1 MNEYV
6 ARTYLTEHE
15 ITNSV
20 EYLNRSFARTKKEYM
35 DKTGEKPE
43 RSAFTG
49 KSSSIKEYE
58 EDFCYII
65 NEVEKGPIYLAEK
78 NISDAKE
85 LIRQM
90 YNIINEY

>member
-1 MNEYV
+1 MNEF
-6 ARTYLTEHE
+6 ANQTYLTESD
-15 ITNSV
+15 IINSV
-20 EYLNRSFARTKKEYM
+20 EYLNRSFARIRKEYM

-43 RSAFTG
+43 RT
-49 KSSSIKEYE
+49 SSIKEYE
-58 EDFCYII
+58 EDFCYIL
-65 NEVEKGPIYLAEK
+65 NEVTRGPVYLAEK